1 MKLRERTE
9 AELQGYRTKLTQI
22 EAAIERDVQMHH
34 DNVHVYGLSGRS
46 MDSVI
51 LAHYKLKGA
60 TEGRFGFSNSCSK
73 RNLKTTDLIEGPREI

>member
-9 AELQGYRTKLTQI
+9 AELQTYRTKLTQI

-60 TEGRFGFSNSCSK
+60 TEGAIRILELMLEEKFE
-73 RNLKTTDLIEGPREI
+73 DD